1 MARYIDADEALK
13 IIDNYTKTIT
23 DDGKVVAK
31 AIRDVVEIICPE
43 ADVAEVKHGKWK
55 IEESKEHFNVIC
67 SSCNKDFYVYKK
79 GQYRI
84 QCSNYCPN
92 CGARMNGG
100 TNNE

>member
-1 MARYIDADEALK
+1 MAKYIDAVQCAETLSERLDISLQSLVDAF
-13 IIDNYTKTIT
+13 
-23 DDGKVVAK
+23 
-31 AIRDVVEIICPE
+31 VEIPT